1 MPRYHIKKPT
11 QTETREEIETSSN
24 KYLLTSRESEYSTMI
39 YIGGLDSWCLE
50 CQIIR
55 ENPVANMPKIEY
67 DERCSLSG
75 RFVPCESYKLG
86 LFSDYGPSAH
96 NTKISNL
103 NVRGSG
109 GVDTI
114 GIMAL
119 MISYIQNKFPH
130 VTHITFDD
138 YSRRNCDDRQSI
150 DLAPFYYLFDGKTW
164 YMNKMGAQFFN
175 TSDLE
180 YFTNATK
187 RFQELKPTM
196 TWEDY
201 DACVNTA
208 HPLPDTEM
216 RTIFEESPTWFVFF
230 NELKKRVDIADLCIY
245 MAPWIKDFVKRKAGL
260 YFSSMTFVMN
270 VPNPTLPT
278 ISYTL
283 KPYVKSGG
291 RYTRK
296 QHRMRDFVDLK

>member
-1 MPRYHIKKPT
+1 MPRYHSKKPT

-24 KYLLTSRESEYSTMI
+24 KYLLTVRESEYSTMI

-75 RFVPCESYKLG
+75 RFK
-86 LFSDYGPSAH
+86 
-96 NTKISNL
+96 
-103 NVRGSG
+103 RGD
-109 GVDTI
+109 DTV

-119 MISYIQNKFPH
+119 MTSYIQNKFPH

-150 DLAPFYYLFDGKTW
+150 DLAPFYYVFDGKTW
-164 YMNKMGAQFFN
+164 YMNKMGAQIFN

-180 YFTNATK
+180 YFINATK
-187 RFQELKPTM
+187 RFQELKQTM

-201 DACVNTA
+201 DVCVNTA
-208 HPLPDTEM
+208 HPLPDTDM
-216 RTIFEESPTWFVFF
+216 KTIFEESPTWQVFF
-230 NELKKRVDIADLCIY
+230 NELKKRVDISDLCLY

-260 YFSSMTFVMN
+260 QFSSMTFVMN
-270 VPNPTLPT
+270 VPNLKLPN

-283 KPYVKSGG
+283 KPYVKNGG

-296 QHRMRDFVDLK
+296 QRKIRELVDLK